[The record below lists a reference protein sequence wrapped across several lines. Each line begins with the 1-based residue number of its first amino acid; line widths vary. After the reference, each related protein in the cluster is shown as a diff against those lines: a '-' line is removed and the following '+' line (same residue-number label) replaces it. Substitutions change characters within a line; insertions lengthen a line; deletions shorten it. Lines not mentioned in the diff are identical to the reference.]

1 MSLRPKFLT
10 DLQNHSF
17 TVLLYIYIYM
27 IHKIQIHTFVFVATL
42 KKNVGLEEAA
52 THLFTS
58 FIQQVFI
65 SVYVQRCLSTQT
77 KM

>member
-1 MSLRPKFLT
+1 
-10 DLQNHSF
+10 
-17 TVLLYIYIYM
+17 M